1 MIWSDTSTMPPKR
14 RLVPHAFWMVCA
26 ALALAAP
33 AARGQVEA
41 SAVQSDPRDG
51 HFYLDAVSFAD
62 QAEGSRLDVFV
73 QVGYELLTF
82 VKNDELYDASYELTL
97 SIYDTLENLI
107 TEKSWVE
114 EVKGVTFD
122 QSVSSNLYSLT
133 QRVFSVI
140 PGRYVVAAS
149 VRDNETKTMRRRV
162 RRLLVSEYKTPP
174 LVLSDILI
182 VSKITERAGKKAMVP
197 NVSGNV
203 GGIPEA
209 FFAYLE
215 AYNHMQVDS
224 LMLVASV
231 IGEKGDSKLQVD
243 TLVAMKPGR
252 NEFLIRIPHASLTLG
267 DYRLFVRAFRRDSIP
282 QDPDA
287 YLASTDR
294 PMFVRWQY
302 FPVGVKSLDLAIDQV
317 RYIARD
323 KEFDV
328 LEEAKTEEEKQA
340 RLLEFW
346 KRRDPNPN
354 TERNERME
362 EYYRRAEY
370 ANKHFTHHREGWR
383 TDMGMVYMMFGPPSD
398 VSRHPFEL
406 DSKPYE
412 IWRYYDISY
421 EFVFVDDTGFGD
433 YRLITPVWEAWQ
445 RVK

>member
-14 RLVPHAFWMVCA
+14 RRVRHAIWMACA

-41 SAVQSDPRDG
+41 SAVQSDPRDE
-51 HFYLDAVSFAD
+51 HFYLDAMSFAD
-62 QAEGSRLDVFV
+62 QAGGSRLDVFV

-82 VKNDELYDASYELTL
+82 VKNDEVYDASYELTL
-97 SIYDTLENLI
+97 SIYDTVENLI

-133 QRVFSVI
+133 QRVFSVN

-174 LVLSDILI
+174 FVLSDILI
-182 VSKITERAGKKAMVP
+182 VSRITERAGKKSMVP

-215 AYNHMQVDS
+215 AYNRTQVDS
-224 LMLVASV
+224 LALVANV

-243 TLVAMKPGR
+243 TLVALRQGR
-252 NEFLIRIPHASLTLG
+252 NEFLVRIPHGSLTLG

-282 QDPDA
+282 QDPDS
-287 YLASTDR
+287 YIASTDR
-294 PMFVRWQY
+294 PLFVRWQY
-302 FPVGVKSLDLAIDQV
+302 FPVGVKSLDLAIAQV

-323 KEFDV
+323 NEFDV
-328 LEEAKTEEEKQA
+328 LEEAQTEEEKQA
-340 RLLEFW
+340 KLLEFW

-362 EYYRRAEY
+362 EYYRRADY

-412 IWRYYDISY
+412 IWRYYNISY